1 MNEIQIIQKQLA
13 TERRHFT
20 EVADAFAA
28 SLDTARAAVA
38 SIGVD
43 GTEFVRACADYF
55 AFALARSEPGP
66 GTEAISKL
74 ASARATATKSSWH
87 DFLDAFNSDVRKR
100 FALLDALAERNPSIT
115 QWRAVS
121 RIDADSIFQE
131 RALYTRAKA
140 ALPADIALGATAH
153 SDT

>member
-13 TERRHFT
+13 TERQHFT
-20 EVADAFAA
+20 EVAAACAA
-28 SLDTARAAVA
+28 SLDTARPAVA
-38 SIGVD
+38 PTGVG

-55 AFALARSEPGP
+55 AFALGRSEPGP
-66 GTEAISKL
+66 STEAISRL

-87 DFLDAFNSDVRKR
+87 DFLDAFNSEVRKR

-115 QWRAVS
+115 EWRAVS

-140 ALPADIALGATAH
+140 ALPADIALGATVH
-153 SDT
+153 SNT